1 MTDLPSVIKLEN
13 KRKILDTAK
22 DMLDGK
28 INLIEGSRIINRLK
42 YTVNQEEN
50 PLFNI
55 FHVVSSD
62 TENIPIDHNVRKNFG
77 EEYLDKSDREM
88 KAYLKDM
95 EKSIKE
101 ACKNLMQSYS

>member
-1 MTDLPSVIKLEN
+1 MTDLPSIIKLEN

-28 INLIEGSRIINRLK
+28 INLIEGSRIINRFK

-50 PLFNI
+50 ALFNI

-62 TENIPIDHNVRKNFG
+62 TESIPIDHKVRKNFG
-77 EEYLDKSDREM
+77 EEYLNKSDQEM

-101 ACKNLMQSYS
+101 ACRKLIQSYS